1 MKRKLI
7 SIKRALF
14 GGMAFVMA
22 VTLVAPA
29 QTAFA
34 TETDAQTEVDTQAEI
49 GAQTE
54 PDTQAEIDAQTETG
68 AQTET
73 DAKAAAEGN
82 RTQTSDSEK
91 TLREARL
98 KLRNRTTGRADA
110 MTVTK
115 PVISDIEAPEAGKRL
130 DDKALVTTAE
140 KEQWQVPVLWVES
153 DRQVASGK
161 AVKGTNYLPV
171 IAYVVPESYTIEN
184 TDNAANTYVLKLTK
198 EVTKLYGD
206 SRIITIYERNTG
218 ITYILPASLKDLFA
232 GKAKDSGTS
241 SVSGD
246 SDSGSSDSGSAC
258 SAPEELG
265 DGDNPSDE
273 GQDKPAQDDKPG
285 QDEKPGKEDEPEETP
300 LQRLVRIHCNNTAQK
315 SLSQDDLEYL
325 ADLIIN
331 KLQPQAINLLLAS
344 FPSFKKEASEGGI
357 GEDIG
362 LEIDYDAESGA
373 YGYAINLPLTDQKQ
387 LGYYVS
393 INAAKL
399 TDDPKSKKPVVNRG
413 GKDII
418 ELANTM
424 VHEFFH
430 VFMYD
435 YNRTGMLGMT
445 TPAEEREVD
454 GKTTEKYDKAHYPHW
469 FIEGTASAVEH
480 NWRSRTIEFSTLR
493 REFTDE
499 EQYRNLYDRELLLRR
514 YVLGLDEKQSDGTTK
529 NLLFYD
535 IEYANGKDRSGNKV
549 DNVGARY
556 TAGYLA
562 TLYLCE
568 LSAKNHPQI
577 GSSVRKTDDGVAFSS
592 ECLKN
597 GLDNILARMHE
608 GESLDSVIK
617 DITGG
622 RYKDTSDFEARFI
635 KGELTDG
642 YYYGDDDTLS
652 FSVDFMNYMLRI
664 SRTEGRQNIA
674 NGSILFDFEQ
684 DFAIPLDPDKNATTN
699 VLKVYDSKSYV
710 YSTVNAQYAHTSGGR
725 SVSGTPMRSNNA
737 SMPAQDGAAQSGGTA
752 AGVAARESS
761 ALGST
766 DSAVTDVAA
775 RESSGL
781 GSTDSAATG
790 GTAKDMA
797 SEEASGASTGTTS
810 STEGASGTTT
820 SGEVSEN
827 SSGASTAAASEQAN
841 EATSEGAPAASSGT
855 ASERA
860 SAASTGTA
868 SEQANKASDAST
880 VKASEEASDSAAD
893 LSSTEE

>member
-1 MKRKLI
+1 
-7 SIKRALF
+7 
-14 GGMAFVMA
+14 
-22 VTLVAPA
+22 
-29 QTAFA
+29 
-34 TETDAQTEVDTQAEI
+34 
-49 GAQTE
+49 
-54 PDTQAEIDAQTETG
+54 
-68 AQTET
+68 
-73 DAKAAAEGN
+73 
-82 RTQTSDSEK
+82 
-91 TLREARL
+91 
-98 KLRNRTTGRADA
+98 
-110 MTVTK
+110 
-115 PVISDIEAPEAGKRL
+115 
-130 DDKALVTTAE
+130 
-140 KEQWQVPVLWVES
+140 
-153 DRQVASGK
+153 
-161 AVKGTNYLPV
+161 
-171 IAYVVPESYTIEN
+171 
-184 TDNAANTYVLKLTK
+184 
-198 EVTKLYGD
+198 
-206 SRIITIYERNTG
+206 
-218 ITYILPASLKDLFA
+218 
-232 GKAKDSGTS
+232 
-241 SVSGD
+241 
-246 SDSGSSDSGSAC
+246 
-258 SAPEELG
+258 
-265 DGDNPSDE
+265 
-273 GQDKPAQDDKPG
+273 
-285 QDEKPGKEDEPEETP
+285 
-300 LQRLVRIHCNNTAQK
+300 
-315 SLSQDDLEYL
+315 
-325 ADLIIN
+325 
-331 KLQPQAINLLLAS
+331 
-344 FPSFKKEASEGGI
+344 
-357 GEDIG
+357 
-362 LEIDYDAESGA
+362 
-373 YGYAINLPLTDQKQ
+373 
-387 LGYYVS
+387 
-393 INAAKL
+393 
-399 TDDPKSKKPVVNRG
+399 
-413 GKDII
+413 
-418 ELANTM
+418 M

-556 TAGYLA
+556 TGGYLA

-684 DFAIPLDPDKNATTN
+684 DFAIPLDPDKNATTD

-737 SMPAQDGAAQSGGTA
+737 SMPAQSGGTA

-761 ALGST
+761 ALGTT

-893 LSSTEE
+893 LFSTEE